1 MEFELFP
8 FRNAE
13 IVLTGKKFEKEYA
26 EIVEAI
32 RSVDDDMVIKAFK
45 SQDRKAKSI
54 SEVVNKLLKDQFVK
68 RGWKAESAIF
78 QDADYEKDGVWRL
91 DFAKGKVSVEVA
103 FNHGEAVA
111 WNLLKPVLASEYN
124 HVKKAVQTEIG
135 VIICATKEMKDAG
148 GFDSAV
154 ADFEKYKSY
163 LVPLQSYLTSPLLLI
178 GLKKPSTFK
187 VKHKKLNGKHVGSI
201 ELV

>member
-1 MEFELFP
+1 MDYEVFS

-13 IVLTGKKFEKEYA
+13 IVLAGEKFKKEYA
-26 EIVEAI
+26 EIIDAIQAVDEAAI
-32 RSVDDDMVIKAFK
+32 IDAFK
-45 SQDRKAKSI
+45 KQDRKAKSI

-68 RGWKAESAIF
+68 RSWRAESAIF
-78 QDADYEKDGVWRL
+78 QDADYEKDSVWRL
-91 DFAKGKVSVEVA
+91 DFAKGKISIEVA

-154 ADFEKYKSY
+154 ADFDKYKSY
-163 LVPLQSYLTSPLLLI
+163 LVPLQSYLTAPLLLI
-178 GLKKPSTFK
+178 GLKKPKSFSIQ
-187 VKHKKLNGKHVGSI
+187 HKKTDGKVLGSI
-201 ELV
+201 LLK